1 MRHRLH
7 FSTGDYLRTIV
18 LGFTILPFRLCG
30 LLSCFIAAWV
40 VASIGLI
47 GADLSR
53 PLVGWRAV
61 ARKLVAGLGR
71 FSMLFCGFHWV
82 QVTCLKTVTLC
93 CRWRGGS
100 APGRRRL
107 CLSWPL
113 TGELGWGRSIIIL
126 CSSFFDAI
134 VIFCSGFPIFVN
146 REENRALPWIGRCM
160 EFIQAIFV
168 TREVHH
174 HFSLL
179 LSNT

>member
-30 LLSCFIAAWV
+30 LLSCFTAAWA

-71 FSMLFCGFHWV
+71 VSMLFCGFHWV
-82 QVTCLKTVTLC
+82 QVNCFKPSPCAAGGGEAVLQGGGAC
-93 CRWRGGS
+93 ACRGPSQVSLVGVVPS
-100 APGRRRL
+100 
-107 CLSWPL
+107 
-113 TGELGWGRSIIIL
+113 
-126 CSSFFDAI
+126 SSFAAPFLTPLSSFVPASPSLSTERRTVPSHGSDDAWSS
-134 VIFCSGFPIFVN
+134 FRP
-146 REENRALPWIGRCM
+146 
-160 EFIQAIFV
+160 
-168 TREVHH
+168 
-174 HFSLL
+174 FS
-179 LSNT
+179 

>member
-1 MRHRLH
+1 MLQEEDEEVNPLRHRLH

-30 LLSCFIAAWV
+30 LLSCFIAAWA

-53 PLVGWRAV
+53 PLVGWRAA

-82 QVTCLKTVTLC
+82 QVTCLKTATLC

-100 APGRRRL
+100 APERRRL
-107 CLSWPL
+107 CLSWRL
-113 TGELGWGRSIIIL
+113 TGELGVL
-126 CSSFFDAI
+126 PSSYH
-134 VIFCSGFPIFVN
+134 P
-146 REENRALPWIGRCM
+146 L
-160 EFIQAIFV
+160 Q
-168 TREVHH
+168 
-174 HFSLL
+174 LL
-179 LSNT
+179 F